1 MNQFA
6 EKAQEKP
13 ASPQPRKLK
22 TPKEENDFL
31 SIFAL
36 YLGFI
41 AAVIALIVGLVLLN
55 KGAISAKL
63 LAHEQHVAAS
73 PDQYRS
79 VVRSNNWAKALG
91 KVFLILMTLGGIGES
106 FAATMLSVIGIVR
119 RRRHWKLAV
128 AGCALGAVSLTI
140 LLICAYFER
149 MMI

>member
-63 LAHEQHVAAS
+63 QWTPV
-73 PDQYRS
+73 D
-79 VVRSNNWAKALG
+79 
-91 KVFLILMTLGGIGES
+91 TT
-106 FAATMLSVIGIVR
+106 ATWRATGR
-119 RRRHWKLAV
+119 RV
-128 AGCALGAVSLTI
+128 CG
-140 LLICAYFER
+140 
-149 MMI
+149 